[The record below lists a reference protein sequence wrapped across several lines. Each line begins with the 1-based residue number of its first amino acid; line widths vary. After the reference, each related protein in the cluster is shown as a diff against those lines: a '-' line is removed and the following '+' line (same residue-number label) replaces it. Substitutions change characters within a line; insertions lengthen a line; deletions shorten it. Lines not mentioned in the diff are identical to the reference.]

1 MCWAEEF
8 HLYSVGFGTRRKI
21 LSVEMI
27 HVEEAC
33 IIHTDSKKEEN
44 HLDEGCL
51 GLADRQ
57 KGI

>member
-44 HLDEGCL
+44 HLDTVVMLE
-51 GLADRQ
+51 AKRSRN
-57 KGI
+57 